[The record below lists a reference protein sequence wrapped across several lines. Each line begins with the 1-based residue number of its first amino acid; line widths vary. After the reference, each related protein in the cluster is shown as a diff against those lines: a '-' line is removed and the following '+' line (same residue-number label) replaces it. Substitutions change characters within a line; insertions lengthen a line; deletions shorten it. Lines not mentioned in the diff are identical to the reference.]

1 MDPGGAL
8 RFGAVALMWG
18 STYFW
23 IKQALGGLSPGQF
36 SFLRVLVGAVAIVA
50 VVVVVGAVLPRGA
63 GVWLRLLLIGFL
75 TNALPVLLVQ
85 VVPDATGADVGVV
98 SVFNAS
104 VPLWVLLLA
113 PLAREPRTTARLA
126 VGVLVGFAGVLLV
139 FPPWEQAD
147 RWLTWG
153 SLVNF
158 VAAVAYGLAMV
169 AMRRLMVAAEVS
181 PLVLSA
187 TQAFFGVGWA
197 ALAIPYQGW
206 GAAPEWSTPVVVSLL
221 VLGVLNTAVVFTF
234 FTRLVL
240 DEGALRA
247 GTVLYVVPI
256 VLVLG
261 SAWLEGTPVTTVQ
274 FVGMAVAVVGVVIA
288 RLPGARSAPVTPAA
302 QPEPTAIR

>member
-1 MDPGGAL
+1 
-8 RFGAVALMWG
+8 MWG

-23 IKQALGGLSPGQF
+23 IKEALGGLSPSQF
-36 SFLRVLVGAVAIVA
+36 SFLRVLVGAVAMLA
-50 VVVVVGAVLPRGA
+50 VVVIAGAALPRSP

-104 VPLWVLLLA
+104 VPIWVLLLA
-113 PLAREPRTTARLA
+113 RPAREPRAGARL
-126 VGVLVGFAGVLLV
+126 VTGVLVGFAGVLLV

-158 VAAVAYGLAMV
+158 VAAVAYGLAMI
-169 AMRRLMVAAEVS
+169 AMRRLMVRAGVR
-181 PLVLSA
+181 PVVLSA

-197 ALAIPYQGW
+197 AAVIPVEGW
-206 GAAPEWSTPVVVSLL
+206 GPAPVWSTPVVVSLL

-247 GTVLYVVPI
+247 GTVLYLVPV

-261 SAWLEGTPVTTVQ
+261 SAWLEGAPLSALHL
-274 FVGMAVAVVGVVIA
+274 VGMAVAVVGVAIA
-288 RLPGARSAPVTPAA
+288 WVPARTGAPAPTPR
-302 QPEPTAIR
+302 PEPSAIG